1 MPEGPEIRRAADQ
14 VEKAVKAAPVA
25 EMYFAFPYLQPYAG
39 SFEQAEVLKVETRGK
54 AMLIRFNNG
63 YTIYSHNQLYGK
75 WYVRSAYNYPAT
87 KRQLRLAIHNE
98 KKSALL
104 YSASE
109 IEVLR
114 DEEVEEYPFLAKIG
128 PDILN
133 NETSAEELYERVTSR
148 KFVNRKWAS
157 LLLDQSFVA
166 GIGNYLRSEI
176 LFEAGIHPGKRPA
189 DCTEEQLHRAAEALI
204 TLVERSYETGG
215 ITTDPETA
223 ARLKERGQSYAQRRH
238 WVFNRDGDQCRID
251 GTDIQKITAASRR
264 LYFCPSCQP
273 E

>member
-14 VEKAVKAAPVA
+14 VEQAVKAGPVA
-25 EMYFAFPYLQPYAG
+25 EMYFAFPHLQSYEA
-39 SFEQAEVLKVETRGK
+39 SFARANVIKVETRGK
-54 AMLIRFNNG
+54 AMLIRFDNG

-75 WYVRSAYNYPAT
+75 WYVRSAYEYPVT

-114 DEEVEEYPFLAKIG
+114 DEEVEDYPFLAKIG

-133 NETSAEELYERVTSR
+133 QETSPEELYERITSR
-148 KFVNRKWAS
+148 RFVNRKWSS

-189 DCTEEQLHRAAEALI
+189 DCTDEELEQAAQALI
-204 TLVERSYETGG
+204 TLVERSYQTGG
-215 ITTDPETA
+215 ITVDEETA
-223 ARLKERGQSYAQRRH
+223 ARLKKRGQSYAQRRH
-238 WVFNRDGDQCRID
+238 WVFNRDGEQCRID
-251 GTDIQKITAASRR
+251 GTDIQKISAASRR
-264 LYFCPSCQP
+264 LYFCPTCQP